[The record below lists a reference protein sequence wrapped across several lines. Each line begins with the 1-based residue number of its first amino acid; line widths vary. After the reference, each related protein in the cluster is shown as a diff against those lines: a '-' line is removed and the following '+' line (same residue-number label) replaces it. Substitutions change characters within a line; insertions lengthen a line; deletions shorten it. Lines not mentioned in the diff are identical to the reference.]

1 MGHECPGHF
10 SAPKKVNSETIKRL
24 RIQLVLSTLDIFE
37 NDGSGKMVLGNDN
50 VDGEFDENG
59 D

>member
-1 MGHECPGHF
+1 MFGAFFCP
-10 SAPKKVNSETIKRL
+10 PKKVNSETIKRL
-24 RIQLVLSTLDIFE
+24 RIQLVSSTLNIFE